1 MPSQTKVEADLL
13 FSLFKLG
20 YSCWVQTEL
29 NSSFFGLVLHI
40 IELNHVWFICF
51 LFFPKYEDMNLTRS
65 HYCFCRSYFIAWRTH
80 IFFCASIG
88 ARLAFG
94 NKSRYSFSVS
104 FKFFIALIISR
115 IRTWLVLPVM
125 CFLIFSDL
133 SFFHVVET
141 CCHRHYISAIGS
153 GIASESNIITST
165 SIESYFLMT
174 FA

>member
-13 FSLFKLG
+13 FSLFKLD

-40 IELNHVWFICF
+40 IELNHVWFIS
-51 LFFPKYEDMNLTRS
+51 FFSPKYEYMNLTRT
-65 HYCFCRSYFIAWRTH
+65 HYCFCRSYFIPWRTH

-104 FKFFIALIISR
+104 CKFFIALLISR
-115 IRTWLVLPVM
+115 IRTWLVFPVM

-133 SFFHVVET
+133 SFFHVAET
-141 CCHRHYISAIGS
+141 CWHRLYISAIGS
-153 GIASESNIITST
+153 GIASGSNIITST
-165 SIESYFLMT
+165 SIESYFLIT
-174 FA
+174 SA